1 MDCNNK
7 VDQSCAKQNTDYG
20 GADLGHRTANSLSQC
35 EQFCRDTEQC
45 VSLTYRASGR
55 NCWLKNRKSGA
66 RGPTYNQGLV
76 SLNMDCP
83 TGPLSKWYIIV

>member
-7 VDQSCAKQNTDYG
+7 VDQSCAKQNVDYW
-20 GADLGHRTANSLSQC
+20 GADLGHRAANSLAQC
-35 EQFCRDTEQC
+35 EQFCRDTDRC

-55 NCWLKNRKSGA
+55 NCWLKYRKSGH
-66 RGPTYNQGLV
+66 RGPTSGHGLV

-83 TGPLSKWYIIV
+83 SGHPQNAK